1 MHKGMIER
9 RNNTHLNPSC
19 KAKTKRV
26 EQNLQKKKPHLFTM
40 NTTVDSRSGVK
51 SLRRDETEERFVRV
65 ARAGVCWSSAERN

>member
-19 KAKTKRV
+19 KAKPS
-26 EQNLQKKKPHLFTM
+26 KKKNHLFTM